1 MSIRSGLPVDRPPQV
16 EPLDDRARTKI
27 EVLIDERADLLVGD
41 LPGAERLDVERDR
54 TRDPDHVRDLYL
66 EPIGEP
72 GLHDVLCDVARRVR
86 GGAIDLRRV
95 FAAERAAAVTR
106 VSAIGIDDDLPSGG
120 SGVSRTAKPNIIP

>member
-1 MSIRSGLPVDRPPQV
+1 MSLPATLMRPTIPATAGATSAAAPMV
-16 EPLDDRARTKI
+16 AIHPPSTDIHEVAAGRTKI

-72 GLHDVLCDVARRVR
+72 GLHDVLRDVARRVR
-86 GGAIDLRRV
+86 GGTIDLRRV
-95 FAAERAAAVTR
+95 FAAERAAAVT
-106 VSAIGIDDDLPSGG
+106 
-120 SGVSRTAKPNIIP
+120 